1 MMKRNLYISICWIAL
16 GAALIGCG
24 AAGVLDEFWSGMG
37 GAFMAVG
44 AVRMLRHLR
53 ISRNE
58 AYREKIETESK
69 DERNR
74 FLGGKAWA
82 WAGYLFVIIA
92 AAASIGLRIAG
103 KAELSLMASGG
114 VCLMIVLYWGSYFCL
129 RRKY

>member
-1 MMKRNLYISICWIAL
+1 MMKQNKYLSIIWIAL
-16 GAALIGCG
+16 GAALIGLG
-24 AAGVLDEFWSGMG
+24 AAGILDEYWSGMG
-37 GAFMAVG
+37 GAFIAVG
-44 AVRMLRHLR
+44 AVRMLRHVR

-58 AYREKIETESK
+58 AYREKLETESR

-92 AAASIGLRIAG
+92 AAASVGLRIAG
-103 KAELSLMASGG
+103 KGELSLMASGS
-114 VCLMIVLYWGSYFCL
+114 VCLMIVLYWGSYFYL